1 MSHPRY
7 RLLDTV
13 ITSGSD
19 VDRAVRGIK
28 SFEGAPPGVGRDAP
42 RTKVVAEG
50 EGPAGEAPLPRPAG
64 EAPLPRFSRSL
75 PVTATQSQPD
85 RDGMSLRPGR

>member
-50 EGPAGEAPLPRPAG
+50 EGPAGEAPLPR
-64 EAPLPRFSRSL
+64 LSRSL